1 MEKLK
6 ATSRKLHKERKKNG
20 YNKNAVRRTKHW
32 EPTRLFKH
40 YDDDEDDDDLENFKE
55 KESKRRNIKHR
66 KANKYFDDDID
77 SDVDNGGE
85 ESTRRITKR
94 WNIDD
99 DDATES
105 NDEQKYI
112 AGRDYIDEDNL
123 DKYRLLFW

>member
-1 MEKLK
+1 M
-6 ATSRKLHKERKKNG
+6 HKERKKNG
-20 YNKNAVRRTKHW
+20 YSKNAVRRTKHW

-40 YDDDEDDDDLENFKE
+40 YDDDDDED
-55 KESKRRNIKHR
+55 
-66 KANKYFDDDID
+66 DDDID
-77 SDVDNGGE
+77 SDVDNDGE
-85 ESTRRITKR
+85 ESTRRLTKR